1 MTYKS
6 KNCIGC
12 PDAKNGCQLTCLK
25 VQPAKKQEKR
35 PIAEVVK
42 EACEIFG
49 KYEITKG
56 ELARAEELRDKLENQ
71 KITVSVIGQFKR
83 GKKYIGQRDFGG
95 QDSSGRHCAGH
106 SGRNDD

>member
-56 ELARAEELRDKLENQ
+56 ELARVTDELYGDAASDYIRAAELDDRK
-71 KITVSVIGQFKR
+71 TVIEDRLLQL
-83 GKKYIGQRDFGG
+83 YEWTEE
-95 QDSSGRHCAGH
+95 
-106 SGRNDD
+106 

>member
-56 ELARAEELRDKLENQ
+56 
-71 KITVSVIGQFKR
+71 
-83 GKKYIGQRDFGG
+83 
-95 QDSSGRHCAGH
+95 
-106 SGRNDD
+106 